1 MSVGD
6 DVLITGPT
14 GAEMLLPEDQT
25 GIGGPLR
32 LDTLALALVV
42 FKFFC
47 LEVLAFLNG
56 IYSQIPSAASVGN
69 PNASPGN
76 RHNFEKVRPI
86 IGSGQTCCSCFWV
99 ELQDPEANIIMLAT
113 GQTKKNE
120 TLENWCQIGQKDYP
134 SCLPHSVGG
143 NPAGAGL

>member
-42 FKFFC
+42 FKFFFGGAC
-47 LEVLAFLNG
+47 FL
-56 IYSQIPSAASVGN
+56 YKIPSAASVGN

-86 IGSGQTCCSCFWV
+86 IGNGQTCCSCFWV
-99 ELQDPEANIIMLAT
+99 EL
-113 GQTKKNE
+113 
-120 TLENWCQIGQKDYP
+120 
-134 SCLPHSVGG
+134 
-143 NPAGAGL
+143 

>member
-42 FKFFC
+42 FKFLFC
-47 LEVLAFLNG
+47 WCLLSLMEFTPKFPVPLVLEILT
-56 IYSQIPSAASVGN
+56 
-69 PNASPGN
+69 
-76 RHNFEKVRPI
+76 RHQV
-86 IGSGQTCCSCFWV
+86 
-99 ELQDPEANIIMLAT
+99 T
-113 GQTKKNE
+113 GTTLKK
-120 TLENWCQIGQKDYP
+120 
-134 SCLPHSVGG
+134 
-143 NPAGAGL
+143 